1 MNRFITV
8 ALVVLILCI
17 VSSFDTNRYIAKH
30 YPDDRKLNELKAPFI
45 GLIIVAVLLVL
56 SQLL

>member
-17 VSSFDTNRYIAKH
+17 VSSFDTNRYISQH
-30 YPDDRKLNELKAPFI
+30 YPDDKKLNAFKAPFV